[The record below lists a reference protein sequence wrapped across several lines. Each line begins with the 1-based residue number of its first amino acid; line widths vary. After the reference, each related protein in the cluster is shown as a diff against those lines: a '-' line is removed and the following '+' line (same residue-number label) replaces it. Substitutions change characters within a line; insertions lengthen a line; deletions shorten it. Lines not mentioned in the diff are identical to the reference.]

1 MTTTATTMID
11 HAVGMAAIDQG
22 IGAGSFTIFIIY
34 PVHAY
39 ARMPPGTRLPV
50 ARKLRSGGYIQ
61 RLLGSQLL
69 LQQQKQSPPLN
80 LRDCL
85 HHSLANTHL
94 ATFASWHDYEE
105 EEMPTE
111 DLMSV
116 QKESTMPDGLGG

>member
-34 PVHAY
+34 PVHVY

-69 LQQQKQSPPLN
+69 LQQQKQSPPTQPAGL
-80 LRDCL
+80 
-85 HHSLANTHL
+85 
-94 ATFASWHDYEE
+94 FAS
-105 EEMPTE
+105 
-111 DLMSV
+111 LS
-116 QKESTMPDGLGG
+116 S